1 MIQKAKEE
9 IQTLTDSTDRSYFI
23 DKIQEVTKLHSDFD
37 VNVPVTKNVTPSIR
51 LVVPDGTKDAEEMI
65 LSMMLKSYQATQI
78 FENDLGYL
86 IEDTYS
92 KLALTILDLVTKLVT
107 RDDYDQAFDE
117 EKMKGAVRKIKMA
130 VLSMQSAQ
138 LKQQINHALNGESLS
153 LLINKYNECLKE
165 QRRLLNE
172 ENQNSSNE

>member
-1 MIQKAKEE
+1 
-9 IQTLTDSTDRSYFI
+9 
-23 DKIQEVTKLHSDFD
+23 
-37 VNVPVTKNVTPSIR
+37 
-51 LVVPDGTKDAEEMI
+51 
-65 LSMMLKSYQATQI
+65 MLKSNQATQI

-92 KLALTILDLVTKLVT
+92 KLALTILDISRERGKCDIQVLIDASSDQAGRDLVTKLVT
-107 RDDYDQAFDE
+107 RDDYDQVFDE